1 MKKNGIK
8 YRFVFLLI
16 TLSSLV
22 YSQSNGIAYQAVIFN
37 PKAKSIPG
45 VSFDT
50 SPLLNT
56 SICLRFTFLDSIEK
70 NEYQET
76 VTVVTDNY
84 GIVNAVIGLGQ
95 QTGGYAT
102 SFDAIGWNSSQKSL
116 IVELDVSA
124 SCDTFEEISRQIFSV
139 VPYAFHAQYANSISG
154 VIPIANGGTNATN
167 KDDARK
173 NLEINNVNNTSD
185 LDKPISTA
193 VQLVFDSKEDKSNKS
208 IDFLAD
214 ATSDTKYPS
223 VKSVK
228 TYLDNYK
235 SNLVNVAL
243 VSSSSPVGNSLGQ
256 MVYNTNALSGLPI
269 GPAYWDG
276 SIWLPTSGALTPTS
290 LSSSTNPA
298 GSSIGQIVYNTNLT
312 SGLPLGIVYWNG
324 TKWQSVNDNSLS
336 GYSPVA
342 GSISNSDTIIQAIQ
356 KLDGNMAVGLSKAV
370 TITSNYSVLATDST
384 LLCDAE
390 LSGFELKLPEAS
402 NFQGKTYT
410 IVKIDETSNEITF
423 NPPPKLTKNSEVPIM
438 NTNLTLRIQS
448 DGTNWYIIR

>member
-1 MKKNGIK
+1 MKK
-8 YRFVFLLI
+8 LI
-16 TLSSLV
+16 RHLYLILFFCCV
-22 YSQSNGIAYQAVIFN
+22 NVGYSQTKSIAYQALIYN
-37 PKAKSIPG
+37 PKAKSMPG
-45 VSFDT
+45 VSLNT
-50 SPLLNT
+50 SPLINT
-56 SICLRFTFLDSIEK
+56 SVCLRFTFIDAAENSEYEEVITISTDS
-70 NEYQET
+70 N
-76 VTVVTDNY
+76 
-84 GIVNAVIGLGQ
+84 GIVNAEIGLGT
-95 QTGGYAT
+95 QTGGYSS
-102 SFDAIGWNSSQKSL
+102 SFLNINWSSSQKYL
-116 IVELDVSA
+116 VVELDVTA
-124 SCDTFEEISRQIFSV
+124 SCSSFEEISRQEFSA
-139 VPYAFHAQYANSISG
+139 VPYAFHAQSSNNVTG
-154 VIPIANGGTNATN
+154 VVSIANGGTNATN
-167 KDDARK
+167 KIDALK
-173 NLEINNVNNTSD
+173 NLDLDKVNNTSD
-185 LDKPISTA
+185 LDKPIQTA
-193 VQLVFDSKEDKSNKS
+193 VQLALDSKEDKSNKS
-208 IDFLAD
+208 TDFLAD

-228 TYLDNYK
+228 SYLDNYK

-243 VSSSSPVGNSLGQ
+243 VNASSPVGNSLGQ

-423 NPPPKLTKNSEVPIM
+423 NPPLKLTKNSEVSIM